1 MLRFF
6 NFVSSR
12 HEVRAG
18 SAFHF
23 RGGSLFTGIVE
34 EVGTVRE
41 ITPGRMI
48 FNAKKVTWGTNLG
61 DSIAVNGCDLTA
73 VYFDEDGFS
82 ASVMEETYKR
92 TNLGRLKAGDK
103 VNLERAL
110 TLAGRIGGH
119 LLRGVIEHTG
129 TVMSYTPQEHSIVAR
144 FGAPPEILRF
154 MIVKGPVAVNGVS
167 LTVIDRDETSFS
179 VGLIPYTQ
187 EQTNLLGLKP
197 GDEVN
202 LESDI
207 IARYV
212 EQLLDERYL
221 EGRSSDLKG

>member
-1 MLRFF
+1 M
-6 NFVSSR
+6 
-12 HEVRAG
+12 
-18 SAFHF
+18 
-23 RGGSLFTGIVE
+23 FTGIVE

-41 ITPGRMI
+41 VTPGKLI
-48 FNAKKVTWGTNLG
+48 INAKKVTWGTNLG

-73 VYFDEDGFS
+73 VYFDEDGFV
-82 ASVMEETYKR
+82 ANVIEETYQR
-92 TNLGRLKAGDK
+92 TNLGELKPGDP

-129 TVMSYTPQEHSIVAR
+129 TLESLTPQVHSVVAR
-144 FGAPPEILRF
+144 FKAPKEILRYV
-154 MIVKGPVAVNGVS
+154 IVKGPIAVNGAS
-167 LTVIDRDETSFS
+167 LTVIDKDEDSFS
-179 VGLIPYTQ
+179 VGLIPFTQ
-187 EQTNLLGLKP
+187 EHTNLMNLHP
-197 GDEVN
+197 NDRVN

-221 EGRSSDLKG
+221 GDDSLPAERLQG